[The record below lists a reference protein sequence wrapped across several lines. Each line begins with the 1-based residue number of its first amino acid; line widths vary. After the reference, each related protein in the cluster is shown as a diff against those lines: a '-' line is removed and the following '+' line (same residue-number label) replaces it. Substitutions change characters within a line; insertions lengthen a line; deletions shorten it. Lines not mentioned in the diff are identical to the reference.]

1 MVSFKNGDMYHE
13 VEVVISEEEIM
24 DEIDADKFIR
34 FIGSEAALEVISFG
48 EIIEYLSK
56 NGYQLAE
63 EQ

>member
-1 MVSFKNGDMYHE
+1 MVAFKNGDMYHE
-13 VEVVISEEEIM
+13 VEVIISEEEIM
-24 DEIDADKFIR
+24 GEIDLDKFIR
-34 FIGSEAALEVISFG
+34 FVGSEAALKEISFA